1 MNPFDLELAKK
12 GHTVRTRNGNKAVL
26 VAELHGGQPAPLV
39 FDIWQRV
46 PSLYR
51 GEIIDA
57 PTPNGKPENYFL
69 DGRFNG
75 LHDSDMDLFMDENG
89 Y

>member
-1 MNPFDLELAKK
+1 MTPFDLEKAKK

-39 FDIWQRV
+39 FDIWQRG
-46 PSLYR
+46 PSLYQP
-51 GEIIDA
+51 GVMTDIA
-57 PTPNGKPENYFL
+57 SPNGKPENFFP

-75 LHDSDMDLFMDENG
+75 VHDSDMDLFME
-89 Y
+89 